1 VCSGYAGA
9 GKGGKIR
16 ALPAVCAGST
26 HKDDA
31 VKYFSIAVGRLVT
44 AGLLCAIATAPAFAQ
59 AVKGSRGAIMSK
71 DELRACLAQKDV
83 VDKRRGEVVA
93 NNDQLTR
100 ERDALQQTG
109 AALRA
114 EGAQIEQR
122 NTAIRALSD
131 RNREH
136 QAKVQDWNGRAAKLK
151 DAPPADQERLLA
163 ELNAEKDGLQ
173 KSFDTLK
180 AEQTQLSAGFNEL
193 VAAYNA
199 RAQEHA
205 RNVEALNTRA
215 TQLSDQSQAEARE
228 RDTWRTSC
236 ADRRYREDDEIAIKR
251 GK

>member
-1 VCSGYAGA
+1 VCSGYVGA

-16 ALPAVCAGST
+16 ALPAARAGST

-31 VKYFSIAVGRLVT
+31 VKHFSLAVGRLVT
-44 AGLLCAIATAPAFAQ
+44 AGLLCAVTAAPALAQ
-59 AVKGSRGAIMSK
+59 AVKGSKGAIMSK
-71 DELRACLAQKDV
+71 EELRACLARKDA
-83 VDKRRGEVVA
+83 VDKQRGELTA
-93 NNDQLTR
+93 SNEQLTR
-100 ERDALQQTG
+100 ERDTLQQTG

-114 EGAQIEQR
+114 EGGQIEQR
-122 NTAIRALSD
+122 NAAIRALVE

-136 QAKVQDWNGRAAKLK
+136 QAKVQDWNARAAKLK

-180 AEQTQLSAGFNEL
+180 AEQAQLSAGFNEQ

-228 RDTWRTSC
+228 RDAWRTSC

>member
-1 VCSGYAGA
+1 M
-9 GKGGKIR
+9 
-16 ALPAVCAGST
+16 
-26 HKDDA
+26 
-31 VKYFSIAVGRLVT
+31 KYLSRLAI
-44 AGLLCAIATAPAFAQ
+44 AGLLCTLGATAPAAAQ
-59 AVKGSRGAIMSK
+59 AVKGSKGPIMSK

-83 VDKRRGEVVA
+83 VDKRRSDITA
-93 NNDQLTR
+93 QNDQLTR

-114 EGAQIEQR
+114 EGTQIEQR
-122 NTAIRALSD
+122 NAAVRALAE

-136 QAKVQDWNGRAAKLK
+136 QTKVQDWNGRAAKLK
-151 DAPPADQERLLA
+151 DAPPADQEKLLA

-173 KSFDTLK
+173 KSFDSLK
-180 AEQTQLSAGFNEL
+180 AEQAQLSAGFNEQ

-215 TQLSDQSQAEARE
+215 AQLSEQSQAEARD
-228 RDTWRTSC
+228 RDAWRSSC

>member
-1 VCSGYAGA
+1 VCSGYAGP

-16 ALPAVCAGST
+16 ALPAACAGST
-26 HKDDA
+26 HKDEA
-31 VKYFSIAVGRLVT
+31 VKHLPLAVGRLVT

-59 AVKGSRGAIMSK
+59 AVKGSRGAILSK
-71 DELRACLAQKDV
+71 EELRACLAQKDA
-83 VDKRRGEVVA
+83 VDKRRAEVVA
-93 NNDQLTR
+93 NNEQLTR

-109 AALRA
+109 AALRT
-114 EGAQIEQR
+114 EGSQIEQR
-122 NTAIRALSD
+122 NNAIRALAE

-173 KSFDTLK
+173 KNFDTLK
-180 AEQTQLSAGFNEL
+180 AEQAQLSNGFNEQ

-205 RNVEALNTRA
+205 RNVEALNARA
-215 TQLSDQSQAEARE
+215 TQLNEQSQAEARD
-228 RDTWRTSC
+228 RDAWRTGC
-236 ADRRYREDDEIAIKR
+236 ADRRYREDDETAIKR

>member
-1 VCSGYAGA
+1 
-9 GKGGKIR
+9 
-16 ALPAVCAGST
+16 
-26 HKDDA
+26 
-31 VKYFSIAVGRLVT
+31 VKHLHLSVGRLVT
-44 AGLLCAIATAPAFAQ
+44 AGLLCAFTSAPALAQ
-59 AVKGSRGAIMSK
+59 AVKGSKGAIMSK
-71 DELRACLAQKDV
+71 EELRACLARKDV
-83 VDKRRGEVVA
+83 VDKQRGEVTA
-93 NNDQLTR
+93 SNEQLTR
-100 ERDALQQTG
+100 ERDTLQQTG

-114 EGAQIEQR
+114 EGSQIEQR
-122 NTAIRALSD
+122 NNAIRALAE

-136 QAKVQDWNGRAAKLK
+136 QAKVQDWNTRAAKLK

-180 AEQTQLSAGFNEL
+180 AEQTQLSTGFNEQ

-215 TQLSDQSQAEARE
+215 TQLTDQSQAEARE
-228 RDTWRTSC
+228 RDAWRTTC

>member
-16 ALPAVCAGST
+16 ALPATRAGST
-26 HKDDA
+26 HKDEA
-31 VKYFSIAVGRLVT
+31 VKHFSLAVGRLVT
-44 AGLLCAIATAPAFAQ
+44 AGVLCAIATAPALAQ
-59 AVKGSRGAIMSK
+59 AVKGSKGAIMSK
-71 DELRACLAQKDV
+71 DELRACLLRKDA
-83 VDKRRGEVVA
+83 VDKQRGEVTSS
-93 NNDQLTR
+93 NEQLAR
-100 ERDALQQTG
+100 ERDTLQQAG

-114 EGAQIEQR
+114 EGSQIEQR
-122 NTAIRALSD
+122 NTAVRGLAE

-136 QAKVQDWNGRAAKLK
+136 QAKVQDWNARAAKLK

-163 ELNAEKDGLQ
+163 ELNAEKDALQ
-173 KSFDTLK
+173 KSFDSLK
-180 AEQTQLSAGFNEL
+180 AEQTQLTTGFNEQ

-205 RNVEALNTRA
+205 RSVEALNARA

-228 RDTWRTSC
+228 RDAWRTSC